1 MKLFNME
8 IPSFVRQL
16 RSTNAARLSS
26 RKAAHRRPEL
36 PATFESLESRALLT
50 LLGVGTS
57 LPQLSYTHASTAST
71 SYNAATDAFVIDSDA
86 LSIRPVGAGT
96 TKILADPVLGRTFD
110 IRIQVD
116 DSGNL
121 IGGVAGDDLLVT
133 GQVTIGG
140 NLYAGILLTGEIA
153 DFGFLN
159 VGNGSKGADNYDFRF
174 TPTGGALA
182 SLYPGGASIAVT
194 TISEFSTF
202 DGSFAKNF
210 TGKSKGTMGL
220 DAGLGDYV
228 WEDTNANGFQD
239 VGELGVPGVT
249 VTLTDGGKDGR
260 INGVGDKTVT
270 KRTAADGSYQFSKLV
285 PGVEYQVTFSNLPS
299 GYVFTAQN
307 ADSNGFDTIDSDA
320 NPANGKTQ
328 IVKLLAGEF
337 NASLDA
343 GIYKPASL
351 GNFVW
356 VDTNGNGI
364 QDGGEPGLDGVTVN
378 LLDSNMVQVP
388 GKTTVT
394 SGGGA
399 YSFTG
404 LVPGDYIVQFVTPG
418 GYVQTAQNV
427 PNDGTNQ
434 DGNTDSD
441 AGTLGKTAVIT
452 LSSGETDN
460 TIDAGFK
467 VEFIPLPASLG
478 NFVWVDTNANG
489 IQDGGEP
496 GLDGVTVNLLDSN
509 MVQIPG
515 ATTVTAGGGAY
526 SFTGLVPGDYIVQF
540 VTPGGYVQ
548 TAQNVPNDGTNQDG
562 NTDSDAGILGK
573 TEVITLNSGE
583 TDNTIDAGYK
593 LDSIPLPASLGN
605 FVWNDANANGQ
616 QDGGELGI
624 SGVTVN
630 LLDAGNSVVGTTTT
644 DANGAYAFTGLAPG
658 TYSVQFVTPGG
669 YTRTVGNTGDD
680 DTDSDAVAGVTGSYT
695 LISGQTNNTVDA
707 GFYFAPGGTVDT
719 GDAATIGYWQNNNGQ
734 ALIKSLN
741 GSASSTALAF
751 WLAST
756 YPNLYGSAAGNLSM
770 LHGNGT
776 PLTNTEVAAN
786 YVTYFFNGSNPKTNA
801 QVLAVA
807 LATYSTATSLSGTNT
822 VAAAKGFNV
831 SLNGTGTHTYNVGS
845 NGSAFGVA
853 NNTVLMVFQLLAY
866 TNSRST
872 AGVLYAKDGVNAAT
886 NIVKANTV
894 YDGINNQGD
903 IAMLAAGSGQAVIN
917 NGLLTDTKP
926 LRSGLI
932 TLAVDDLT
940 GPLGVY
946 ADARVA
952 AAIQVLNDQ
961 LNTFHVYVTQVTG
974 AAAEYAD
981 LHLRLSSTST
991 MGGAS
996 QGILGLNSGSEITL
1010 ISDWNWYT
1018 GVDPTGIQPDQY
1030 DFQTVV
1036 THELGHALGLGHSS
1050 DPNSV
1055 MFGELSPGQVIRT
1068 LSAADL
1074 SLIGHEADHHEADHH
1089 EADHHEA
1096 DHHEEDHHE
1105 DDHVGTHNSAEQMSF
1120 IPVVTAKRQ
1129 LKPLQ
1134 ESGLIIPGA
1143 GNDRN
1148 WFENRRSPV
1157 LGAVLNRSGLNESL
1171 REMAALDQIRA
1182 SGLDSD
1188 LEGIELDSLFE
1199 ALGTGGELELMMA
1212 E

>member
-394 SGGGA
+394 S
-399 YSFTG
+399 
-404 LVPGDYIVQFVTPG
+404 
-418 GYVQTAQNV
+418 
-427 PNDGTNQ
+427 
-434 DGNTDSD
+434 
-441 AGTLGKTAVIT
+441 
-452 LSSGETDN
+452 
-460 TIDAGFK
+460 
-467 VEFIPLPASLG
+467 
-478 NFVWVDTNANG
+478 
-489 IQDGGEP
+489 
-496 GLDGVTVNLLDSN
+496 
-509 MVQIPG
+509 
-515 ATTVTAGGGAY
+515 GGGAY

>member
-441 AGTLGKTAVIT
+441 AGT
-452 LSSGETDN
+452 
-460 TIDAGFK
+460 
-467 VEFIPLPASLG
+467 
-478 NFVWVDTNANG
+478 
-489 IQDGGEP
+489 
-496 GLDGVTVNLLDSN
+496 
-509 MVQIPG
+509 
-515 ATTVTAGGGAY
+515 
-526 SFTGLVPGDYIVQF
+526 
-540 VTPGGYVQ
+540 
-548 TAQNVPNDGTNQDG
+548 
-562 NTDSDAGILGK
+562 LGK

-1096 DHHEEDHHE
+1096 DHHE

>member
-441 AGTLGKTAVIT
+441 AG
-452 LSSGETDN
+452 
-460 TIDAGFK
+460 
-467 VEFIPLPASLG
+467 
-478 NFVWVDTNANG
+478 
-489 IQDGGEP
+489 
-496 GLDGVTVNLLDSN
+496 
-509 MVQIPG
+509 
-515 ATTVTAGGGAY
+515 
-526 SFTGLVPGDYIVQF
+526 
-540 VTPGGYVQ
+540 
-548 TAQNVPNDGTNQDG
+548 
-562 NTDSDAGILGK
+562 ILGK

-734 ALIKSLN
+734 ELIKSLN

-1096 DHHEEDHHE
+1096 DHHE